1 MSTSSTASTPRTAT
15 PHLGLRAR
23 TALTLLLL
31 AAVVLLLAL
40 WIGNQAVDRIRDHF
54 GAAYARNNV
63 LLNQQ
68 RIVTLIERELALARR
83 LAESSLTREWINDES
98 NAAKKRQFF
107 IEVEGYRRAFAGLS
121 WFLVN
126 ANSGHYYYNDPR
138 SASTEVRDTL
148 RREADKDQWF
158 YATLD
163 SKRPYNINVDYN
175 PELKA
180 TKVWFNVRIDS
191 TNGQPIGIAGTGLEL
206 DRFINDFILR
216 RDDDREAN
224 LTNILLNANGTII
237 AHPDQQLIEL
247 SAVSKNKNTKTL
259 HLLLGDDAERSRLQ
273 SAMANLQ
280 NSHDQTEVFPV
291 HLQGQP
297 RLLAISRIADP
308 ELYVVSALDLA
319 GSAILDR
326 NLIIGAIVGG
336 ASLLALLILFAT
348 LGIDRLV
355 LRPLALLTASVR
367 EIANGRYDVRLNSS
381 RDDELGELTRAFD
394 TMSQRVR
401 EHTELLEQR
410 VAERTREVTEAHTI
424 LAETHGKLTDS
435 IRYASLIQT
444 AILPSRQLQDDFPGE
459 HFVLWSPRDVVG
471 GDLYLYRRQ
480 SVAGQEGHLVGI
492 VDCAG
497 HGVPG
502 AFMTMI
508 AHAALDL
515 ALRDTPANDPAAV
528 LARVDGVVRQMLPTQ
543 QERFNRIVT
552 SLDMGL
558 CWIAAGSDNLTFA
571 GAHINLYR
579 YRNGDCQAW
588 QGHRRGIGERRP
600 GQYANHSVDG
610 LSSDTFYLTTDGYLD
625 QAGGSNGYG
634 MGEGE
639 FMRWIASSGA
649 APLHQQESA
658 LRQHLAG
665 YQGPHPQRDDITV
678 LAFRLP

>member
-1 MSTSSTASTPRTAT
+1 MSTPSTTSTSRTAT

-98 NAAKKRQFF
+98 NVGKKRQFF
-107 IEVEGYRRAFAGLS
+107 TEADGYRRAFAGLS

-191 TNGQPIGIAGTGLEL
+191 ANGQPIGIAGTGLEL

-273 SAMANLQ
+273 TAMTSLQ
-280 NSHDQTEVFPV
+280 KGQDQTEVFPV

-355 LRPLALLTASVR
+355 LRPLTLLTASVR
-367 EIANGRYDVRLNSS
+367 EIANGRYDVRLASS
-381 RDDELGELTRAFD
+381 RNDELGELTRAFD

-424 LAETHGKLTDS
+424 LAETHSKLTDS

-552 SLDMGL
+552 SMDMGL
-558 CWIAAGSDNLTFA
+558 CWIAAGSNNLTFA

-610 LSSDTFYLTTDGYLD
+610 LRSDTFYLTTDGYLD

-649 APLHQQESA
+649 APLNQQESA

>member
-1 MSTSSTASTPRTAT
+1 MSTPQPPRTT
-15 PHLGLRAR
+15 HLGLRAR

-68 RIVTLIERELALARR
+68 RIVTLVERELALARR
-83 LAESSLTREWINDES
+83 LAESSLTRDWIKDE
-98 NAAKKRQFF
+98 NNPAKKQPFF
-107 IEVEGYRRAFAGLS
+107 TEAEGYRKAFAGLS
-121 WFLVN
+121 YFV
-126 ANSGHYYYNDPR
+126 ASARTGHFFHNDPR
-138 SASTEVRDTL
+138 GFSDQPRYTL
-148 RREADKDQWF
+148 ERTAGKDAWF
-158 YATLD
+158 YTTLQA
-163 SKRPYNINVDYN
+163 KRPYNINVDYD
-175 PELKA
+175 PGIQL
-180 TKVWFNVRIDS
+180 TKIWFNVRIDDAD
-191 TNGQPIGIAGTGLEL
+191 GRPIGATGTGLEL
-206 DRFINDFILR
+206 DRFINEFINR
-216 RDDDREAN
+216 SDSNQESQ
-224 LTNILLNANGTII
+224 LTNILLDPRGSII
-237 AHPDQQLIEL
+237 AHPDIKQIEYA
-247 SAVSKNKNTKTL
+247 AVAKKDNTKTL
-259 HLLLGDDAERSRLQ
+259 LLLLGNDEERQQLQAAMTALKDRHDHAEVLS
-273 SAMANLQ
+273 
-280 NSHDQTEVFPV
+280 V

-336 ASLLALLILFAT
+336 TSLLALLILFAT

-424 LAETHGKLTDS
+424 LAETHSKLTDS

-552 SLDMGL
+552 SMDMGL
-558 CWIAAGSDNLTFA
+558 CWIVPGSDSMIFA

-579 YRNGDCQAW
+579 YRDGDCQAW

-600 GQYANHSVDG
+600 GQYANHAVDARG
-610 LSSDTFYLTTDGYLD
+610 SDTFYLTTDGYLD

-649 APLHQQESA
+649 ATLSQQESA

>member
-1 MSTSSTASTPRTAT
+1 
-15 PHLGLRAR
+15 L
-23 TALTLLLL
+23 
-31 AAVVLLLAL
+31 
-40 WIGNQAVDRIRDHF
+40 Q
-54 GAAYARNNV
+54 
-63 LLNQQ
+63 
-68 RIVTLIERELALARR
+68 
-83 LAESSLTREWINDES
+83 
-98 NAAKKRQFF
+98 
-107 IEVEGYRRAFAGLS
+107 
-121 WFLVN
+121 
-126 ANSGHYYYNDPR
+126 
-138 SASTEVRDTL
+138 
-148 RREADKDQWF
+148 
-158 YATLD
+158 
-163 SKRPYNINVDYN
+163 
-175 PELKA
+175 
-180 TKVWFNVRIDS
+180 
-191 TNGQPIGIAGTGLEL
+191 
-206 DRFINDFILR
+206 
-216 RDDDREAN
+216 
-224 LTNILLNANGTII
+224 
-237 AHPDQQLIEL
+237 
-247 SAVSKNKNTKTL
+247 
-259 HLLLGDDAERSRLQ
+259 LLLGSDEERQHLQTAMDTLKQQHDRAEVL
-273 SAMANLQ
+273 
-280 NSHDQTEVFPV
+280 PV

-308 ELYVVSALDLA
+308 ELYVVSALDLE

-326 NLIIGAIVGG
+326 DLIIGAAVGG

-348 LGIDRLV
+348 FGIDRLV
-355 LRPLALLTASVR
+355 LRPLTRLTASAR
-367 EIANGRYDVRLNSS
+367 EIANGRYDVRLSS
-381 RDDELGELTRAFD
+381 RRNDELGELTRAFD
-394 TMSQRVR
+394 SMSQRVR

-424 LAETHGKLTDS
+424 LAETHHKLTDS

-444 AILPSRQLQDDFPGE
+444 AILPSQQLAHDFPGE
-459 HFVLWSPRDVVG
+459 HFVLWAPRDVVG

-480 SVAGQEGHLVGI
+480 IIDGQEGHLVGI

-552 SLDMGL
+552 SMDMGL
-558 CWIAAGSDNLTFA
+558 CWIAAGSANLTFA

-600 GQYANHSVDG
+600 GQYANHTVDG
-610 LSSDTFYLTTDGYLD
+610 LGSDTFYLTTDGYLD
-625 QAGGSNGYG
+625 QAGGSNGFG

-639 FMRWIASSGA
+639 FMRWIASTGA
-649 APLHQQESA
+649 APLADQEAA